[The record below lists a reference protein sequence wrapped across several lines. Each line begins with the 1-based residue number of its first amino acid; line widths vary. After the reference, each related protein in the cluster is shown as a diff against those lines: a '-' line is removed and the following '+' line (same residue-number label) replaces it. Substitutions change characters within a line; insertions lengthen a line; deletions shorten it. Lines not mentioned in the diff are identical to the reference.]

1 MKYIGAKLY
10 IINMGAYNMKTES
23 ENYLKNI
30 LFDKESNLSK
40 FACLS
45 KEAVDLIP
53 NSDKASP
60 YRTSFGRDIHTIMQT
75 NTYARYMDKTQVF
88 YLFSNQH
95 ITHRSLHVQFVST
108 IARTIGRFLKLN
120 EDLIEAI
127 SLGHDLGHPAFGHE
141 GESILNSIALENGV
155 GAFAHNAQSVRTLL
169 NLENNGLGVPVSL
182 QVADG
187 ILAHNGEMLQQQ
199 YYPCLN
205 KTTDQ
210 FKKEFDLCMKDEN
223 HSKTIR
229 PMTMEGCVVRIADVI
244 AYIGRDIEDAIK
256 LKMIKHS
263 SIPRE
268 ISKVLGQNNDQITE
282 TLIGDL
288 ISSSYGKEYLGFS
301 MEIFSALCKLKE
313 FNYKT
318 IYFNPLIKSESK
330 KIHRMF
336 HLLFD
341 LYFESLIKE
350 DESSDIF
357 IYFLKD
363 RKNDYSKKTDP
374 ARVVIDFM
382 ASMTDSFIV
391 NQFNK
396 LFFPKNFGYSILSE

>member
-1 MKYIGAKLY
+1 
-10 IINMGAYNMKTES
+10 MKTDS
-23 ENYLKNI
+23 DINLKNL
-30 LFDKESNLSK
+30 LFNKESNLSK

-45 KEAVDLIP
+45 KDAVDLIP
-53 NSDKASP
+53 LTDKASP
-60 YRTSFGRDIHTIMQT
+60 YRTSFGRDVHTIMQT

-95 ITHRSLHVQFVST
+95 ITHRSLHVQFVSY
-108 IARTIGRFLKLN
+108 IARTIGRFLNLN

-141 GESILNSIALENGV
+141 GESILNSIAFENGV
-155 GAFAHNAQSVRTLL
+155 GAFAHNAQSVRALL

-205 KTTDQ
+205 KTANQ
-210 FKKEFDLCMKDEN
+210 FYKEFELSMKDEN
-223 HSKTIR
+223 HSKNIR
-229 PMTMEGCVVRIADVI
+229 PMTMEGCAVKIADVI

-357 IYFLKD
+357 IHFLKD
-363 RKNDYSKKTDP
+363 RKNDYNKKTDP

>member
-1 MKYIGAKLY
+1 
-10 IINMGAYNMKTES
+10 
-23 ENYLKNI
+23 
-30 LFDKESNLSK
+30 
-40 FACLS
+40 
-45 KEAVDLIP
+45 
-53 NSDKASP
+53 
-60 YRTSFGRDIHTIMQT
+60 
-75 NTYARYMDKTQVF
+75 
-88 YLFSNQH
+88 
-95 ITHRSLHVQFVST
+95 
-108 IARTIGRFLKLN
+108 
-120 EDLIEAI
+120 
-127 SLGHDLGHPAFGHE
+127 
-141 GESILNSIALENGV
+141 
-155 GAFAHNAQSVRTLL
+155 
-169 NLENNGLGVPVSL
+169 
-182 QVADG
+182 
-187 ILAHNGEMLQQQ
+187 
-199 YYPCLN
+199 
-205 KTTDQ
+205 
-210 FKKEFDLCMKDEN
+210 
-223 HSKTIR
+223 
-229 PMTMEGCVVRIADVI
+229 
-244 AYIGRDIEDAIK
+244 
-256 LKMIKHS
+256 IKHS